1 MVQVDFK
8 ASVDCS
14 GGFALPTDDRMSEH
28 LTQLTTGSGLY
39 FSKAYDGTT
48 YAGIIQ
54 PAFKNASTME
64 SYLTGLSTDNIA
76 KLIHT
81 GTSSARQAVD
91 VQQRNDET
99 FLKFVKE
106 EYCYYRARY
115 NEFLNK
121 FVTSVTGGTNNAMLT
136 TYLEITIEYNKRI
149 NYLIKLIDFIA
160 NTRAAYINAKNDA
173 INALN
178 QDLQRKQSTMTSE
191 DVLSNTS
198 VLNTR
203 KEMIRYTKEKNN
215 SITNHISL
223 WAALNVVAIA
233 MIFHL
238 YRKI

>member
-14 GGFALPTDDRMSEH
+14 GSFTVPTDLSGH
-28 LTQLTTGSGLY
+28 LTQLTSGSGLY
-39 FSKAYDGTT
+39 FSKAYNGTT

-64 SYLTGLSTDNIA
+64 IYLTGLQSGTNNIA

-81 GTSSARQAVD
+81 GSDSTSQTPD
-91 VQQRNDET
+91 VQQRNDEI
-99 FLKFVKE
+99 FLNFVKD
-106 EYCYYRARY
+106 EYCYYRAGY
-115 NEFLNK
+115 NAFLNA
-121 FVTSVTGGTNNAMLT
+121 FVTSLT
-136 TYLEITIEYNKRI
+136 SETDKSRTYLEITIEYNKRI

-160 NTRAAYINAKNDA
+160 NTRAAYINGKNSA
-173 INALN
+173 INLLN
-178 QDLQRKQSTMTSE
+178 QDLQIQQSTMTSQ